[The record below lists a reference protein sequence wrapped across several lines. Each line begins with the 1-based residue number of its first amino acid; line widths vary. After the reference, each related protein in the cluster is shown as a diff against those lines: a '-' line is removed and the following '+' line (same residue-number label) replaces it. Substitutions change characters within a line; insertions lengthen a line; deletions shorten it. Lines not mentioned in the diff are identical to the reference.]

1 MAKQNSLIP
10 FTGTLGNLIGYERN
24 GQFFLRSKP
33 EIVRQTLATRRAAQR
48 FGIASRKGAMIRH
61 AFYDDLDIRC
71 DSNHINRLNKVLIA
85 AAGNNA
91 AIVGFRFNQHTGVDR
106 FFTVVPNV
114 SRDGILHIPA
124 QALAR
129 YKNVT
134 TLEVKVIAARIDFI
148 TRQVAGTDT
157 VVMMM
162 DTRAYFTGA
171 DILLDVPDTGTL
183 MVTLQVNALHKDGL
197 SCNRQYQAAD
207 IIAVIAPQ
215 TTGVFHK
222 RTYPQ
227 RAVIGAP
234 TLLVRPYTQA
244 DQPLIQRE

>member
-33 EIVRQTLATRRAAQR
+33 EIVRQTLATRRAARR

-61 AFYDDLDIRC
+61 ALYDDLDMRC

-91 AIVGFRFNQHTGVDR
+91 AIMGFRFNQHTGVER
-106 FFTVVPNV
+106 FFTIVPNV

-124 QALAR
+124 QALAQ

-134 TLEVKVIAARIDFI
+134 TLEVKVIAAHIDFI
-148 TRQVAGTDT
+148 SGQVNGTDT
-157 VVMMM
+157 LVMMM
-162 DTRAYFTGA
+162 DTREYFTGA
-171 DILLDVPDTGTL
+171 DILLDVPGTGTL
-183 MVTLQVNALHKDGL
+183 MVTLQVRAMHKEDL

-215 TTGVFHK
+215 TTTAFHK
-222 RTYPQ
+222 PTYPQ
-227 RAVIGAP
+227 WAVIGVP
-234 TLLVRPYTQA
+234 TLLKRPYMEA

>member
-10 FTGTLGNLIGYERN
+10 FTGRLGNLIGYERN

-48 FGIASRKGAMIRH
+48 FGAASKKGAIIRH

-106 FFTVVPNV
+106 FFTVVPTV

-124 QALAR
+124 QALAQ

-148 TRQVAGTDT
+148 TRHVTGTDT
-157 VVMMM
+157 VVMTM
-162 DTRAYFTGA
+162 DTREYFTGA
-171 DILLDVPDTGTL
+171 DILLDVPGTGTL
-183 MVTLQVNALHKDGL
+183 MVTLQVRAMHKEDL

-215 TTGVFHK
+215 TTAVFHK

-227 RAVIGAP
+227 RAITGTSP
-234 TLLVRPYTQA
+234 LLMRPYTQA
-244 DQPLIQRE
+244 NQPLIQRE